1 MSVPLHLRQYPQQ
14 QPAYPQQPQRQ
25 NPIIADQDR
34 ITALE
39 TNVAYIVQT
48 VNGLTGN
55 AKNKQKLKE
64 GDEVVIEEDEE
75 EDKEDV
81 DARAVNLS
89 SQLS

>member
-1 MSVPLHLRQYPQQ
+1 M
-14 QPAYPQQPQRQ
+14 
-25 NPIIADQDR
+25 
-34 ITALE
+34 
-39 TNVAYIVQT
+39 AYIVQT

-89 SQLS
+89 LQLS